1 MKQKIFDDFQTVSCN
16 ECSHYWDSSCDG
28 VYKGSNK
35 PCKTFL
41 ATRRVDIPQQ
51 IKALN
56 IAFRWLTIAV
66 IIELILIVV
75 KW

>member
-1 MKQKIFDDFQTVSCN
+1 MENKIFDEFPRVDCSD
-16 ECSHYWDSSCDG
+16 CSHYWDDSCNG
-28 VYKGSNK
+28 VSQGSEK
-35 PCKTFL
+35 RCTAFL

-51 IKALN
+51 IKKLN

-66 IIELILIVV
+66 IIELILIVA